1 MADHDGAAPSV
12 IPRTATPIPAPVGE
26 PTESGLSFEATA
38 TQAFGDPT
46 NGATTVKGDSMH
58 FDLGAELR
66 RVREARKLSLRAVAS
81 AVGVSASLL
90 SQVETGKTQ
99 PSVSTLYALVN
110 HLGISLDALMG
121 TKPSSHSVPHGSTP
135 PLGESDAVVQRR
147 IDNPLIEME
156 NGVTWERLAV
166 GETAVADPLVVTYA
180 PGGSSS
186 VDSKLMRHSGLEY
199 GYMLEGR
206 LTLKL
211 DFETYELDPGDSF
224 CFDSG
229 RPHLYLNATDRPA
242 KGVWFVIGR
251 RDVPY
256 QSLADLGHSE
266 PGVRP
271 INSAVDV
278 LNALREGRAEPA

>member
-1 MADHDGAAPSV
+1 MNHPEL
-12 IPRTATPIPAPVGE
+12 R
-26 PTESGLSFEATA
+26 ESET
-38 TQAFGDPT
+38 
-46 NGATTVKGDSMH
+46 MH

-66 RVREARKLSLRAVAS
+66 RVREERRLSLRTVATS
-81 AVGVSASLL
+81 VGVSASLL

-110 HLGISLDALMG
+110 YLGISLDALMG
-121 TKPSSHSVPHGSTP
+121 TKIEQQPDASGLAPLVTSSNP
-135 PLGESDAVVQRR
+135 VVQRHV
-147 IDNPLIEME
+147 DNPLIEME

-166 GETAVADPLVVTYA
+166 GDSAVADPLVVTYA

-186 VDSKLMRHSGLEY
+186 VDSKLMRHAGLEY
-199 GYMLEGR
+199 GYLLEGR

-211 DFETYELDPGDSF
+211 DFDTYELEPGDSF

-229 RPHLYLNATDRPA
+229 RPHLYLNASDRPA

-256 QSLADLGHSE
+256 QTLADLGHGE
-266 PGVRP
+266 PGRP

-278 LNALREGRAEPA
+278 LQAMREGRVDAQ